1 MGWPVGGGVNQT
13 YAGNSAPQQI
23 TLGATQSSMM
33 PDHWLHP
40 ASAFNGTRQT
50 ACAPDLDPQRQLS
63 LNQQLIRVLGEEGD
77 LRDTVG
83 EVGFKTT
90 PNESY
95 GRHCTR
101 FTAECRED
109 LQLTDEEDDDGEEP
123 TPVIRQNYFKE
134 IYESERGK
142 TLKLYGAELD
152 DAATCTDRTD
162 REQQAENDEIEF
174 IKEQRFCSK
183 SNASR
188 LRKQKLEQR
197 EEEQPEEEQEEAQG
211 HFDGPEE
218 RPQSEPAAPEEP
230 VEQEDAVPEKP
241 AADQKVSEG
250 VCWPKEHAAEQR
262 VPAAS
267 EGNHKQAFKI

>member
-1 MGWPVGGGVNQT
+1 M
-13 YAGNSAPQQI
+13 PQQI
-23 TLGATQSSMM
+23 ALGATQSG
-33 PDHWLHP
+33 PNRWVQP
-40 ASAFNGTRQT
+40 RASAFEAIPQT
-50 ACAPDLDPQRQLS
+50 GAYAPDLDPQRQLT

-95 GRHCTR
+95 GRRCTR
-101 FTAECRED
+101 FEVEGRD
-109 LQLTDEEDDDGEEP
+109 DSQLTDEEEDEDGEEP
-123 TPVIRQNYFKE
+123 TPVIRQGYFQE

-188 LRKQKLEQR
+188 LRK
-197 EEEQPEEEQEEAQG
+197 
-211 HFDGPEE
+211 
-218 RPQSEPAAPEEP
+218 
-230 VEQEDAVPEKP
+230 
-241 AADQKVSEG
+241 
-250 VCWPKEHAAEQR
+250 
-262 VPAAS
+262 
-267 EGNHKQAFKI
+267 